1 MKICTKCKEQK
12 PLAAFRKQSS
22 TKDGLKYYCKECDDK
37 TAKRYYEKNKKKI
50 ITKVTQWQKDNP
62 DKVKDYKKSYYGKN
76 KSVQPSTVPG
86 NNT

>member
-1 MKICTKCKEQK
+1 MNVKVCTKCKELK
-12 PLAAFRKQSS
+12 ALGAFRRQSS

-62 DKVKDYKKSYYGKN
+62 NKVKDYKKSYYGKN
-76 KSVQPSTVPG
+76 KPSNG
-86 NNT
+86 ESS